1 MKSHR
6 LFILLLAPFL
16 TASGPA
22 PAEAAAD
29 WDAWPAA
36 APPAPE
42 VAGAPPV
49 LPFAGAPPALSF
61 AGAPPA
67 LSFAGAPPARW
78 RPQAST
84 STVPADDILVANGA
98 VIGDVYVQTRD
109 IFDPA
114 REEEDKL
121 LFNVANRL
129 HMTTRPGVVE
139 RKLLFARGDV
149 YDPRLLQETA
159 RYLRS
164 QSYLYDATV
173 RPIRYRDNRVDILVV
188 TRDVWT
194 LSLGA
199 GLERS
204 GGANTF
210 QVSLEDSN
218 LLGTGRKLEVKYSD
232 DPDRSYQRF
241 RFVDT
246 ALLGSRAELRL
257 WYSDNSDGHRQ
268 IFDLAKPFFALDS
281 RWAAATRVLSD
292 ERQEKL
298 YSQGEVIEYFG
309 HERTMAEISGG
320 LSKGLLGRRA
330 HRWLAGYTYDQN
342 RFSADQD
349 SSDDFALPIRTLSYP
364 WIGFESVEDDYIE
377 TTNMDRLVRTED
389 FNLGTELHGRLG
401 FSSTA
406 WGGHK
411 DQAVFSFDVRSGWEP
426 ADDQTLLVSGRAGG
440 RWGAD
445 GYENLSLGGEMR
457 YFLRTFGH
465 HRLQIALRVD
475 AAWNLD
481 PERQLLLGGDN
492 GLRGYP
498 RKFQDGD
505 RRFLLSL
512 EQRFYTNWEL
522 FNLIHAGGAVFM
534 DVGRAWYDGRDG
546 GLGVLKDV
554 GLGLRLSSSR
564 SAKGTM
570 IHLDV
575 AYPLDGDTDKI
586 QWLVT
591 SRETF

>member
-1 MKSHR
+1 MKSPR
-6 LFILLLAPFL
+6 LFILLLLAPL
-16 TASGPA
+16 LIAPRPVSG
-22 PAEAAAD
+22 EAAGRD
-29 WDAWPAA
+29 R
-36 APPAPE
+36 
-42 VAGAPPV
+42 
-49 LPFAGAPPALSF
+49 FAGAL
-61 AGAPPA
+61 
-67 LSFAGAPPARW
+67 PAR
-78 RPQAST
+78 T
-84 STVPADDILVANGA
+84 SGAAMEAGRSVPADHLLMANGA
-98 VIGDVYVQTRD
+98 VIGDIYVQTQD

-114 REEEDKL
+114 REEENKL

-129 HMTTRPGVVE
+129 HMTTRPRVVE
-139 RKLLFARGDV
+139 RKLLFARGDR

-173 RPIRYRDNRVDILVV
+173 RPIRYRNNRVDVLVV

-210 QVSLEDSN
+210 QVNLEDSN
-218 LLGTGRKLEVKYSD
+218 FLGTGRQLDLKYSD

-246 ALLGSRAELRL
+246 ALFGTRTELRL

-268 IFDLAKPFFALDS
+268 VVDLTRPFFALDS
-281 RWAAATRVLSD
+281 RWAAAALALSD
-292 ERQEKL
+292 ERHERL
-298 YSQGEVIEYFG
+298 YSQGEVVEHFG

-320 LSKGLLGRRA
+320 LSRGLLGGRA
-330 HRWLAGYTYDQN
+330 HRWRLGYTYDHH
-342 RFSADQD
+342 RFAATEE
-349 SSDDFALPIRTLSYP
+349 SSGGFALPVRTLSYP
-364 WIGFESVEDDYIE
+364 WIGFERVEDDYIE

-389 FNLGTELHGRLG
+389 LNLGTEVRGRLG

-411 DQAVFSFDVRSGWEP
+411 DQAIFAFDVRSGWTP
-426 ADDQTLLVSGRAGG
+426 AADHTLLLTGHAGG
-440 RWGAD
+440 RWGQD
-445 GYENLSLGGEMR
+445 GYENVALGGELR
-457 YFLRTFGH
+457 YFLRTFRR
-465 HRLQIALRVD
+465 HRLQVALRVD

-498 RKFQDGD
+498 RKYQDGD

-534 DVGRAWYDGRDG
+534 DVGRAWYDGSAHESGD
-546 GLGVLKDV
+546 LGVLKDV

-570 IHLDV
+570 VHLDV
-575 AYPLDGDTDKI
+575 AYPLDGDSDKI

-591 SRETF
+591 TRETF

>member
-1 MKSHR
+1 MKSPR
-6 LFILLLAPFL
+6 LFILLLLAPFL
-16 TASGPA
+16 KFSPA
-22 PAEAAAD
+22 AIAAD
-29 WDAWPAA
+29 ADTEPWL
-36 APPAPE
+36 
-42 VAGAPPV
+42 AGASRQ
-49 LPFAGAPPALSF
+49 LA
-61 AGAPPA
+61 
-67 LSFAGAPPARW
+67 
-78 RPQAST
+78 T
-84 STVPADDILVANGA
+84 TEVPADHVLVANGA
-98 VIGDVYVQTRD
+98 LIGEIYVRTEN
-109 IFDPA
+109 IFDA
-114 REEEDKL
+114 SREEEDKL
-121 LFNVANRL
+121 LFNIANRL
-129 HMTTRPGVVE
+129 HMTTRPSVVE
-139 RKLLFARGDV
+139 RKLLFGRGDR
-149 YDPRLLQETA
+149 YDPRLLHETA

-164 QSYLYDATV
+164 QKYLYDATV

-194 LSLGA
+194 LSMGA

-218 LLGTGRKLEVKYSD
+218 FLGTGRQLDLKYSD

-246 ALLGSRAELRL
+246 ALFGSRAELRL

-268 IFDLAKPFFALDS
+268 VFDLARPFYALDT
-281 RWAAATRVLSD
+281 RWAATAKIVSD
-292 ERQEKL
+292 ERHEKL
-298 YSQGEVIEYFG
+298 YSQGEVTERFG
-309 HERTMAEISGG
+309 HERTMAEVSGG

-330 HRWLAGYTYDQN
+330 TRWLFGYTYDQH
-342 RFSADQD
+342 RFSAIDD
-349 SSDDFALPIRTLSYP
+349 SSSGFAMPTRTLSYP
-364 WIGFESVEDDYIE
+364 WIGFERVEDNYIE

-389 FNLGTELHGRLG
+389 FNLGTEMRGRLG

-406 WGGHK
+406 LGGHK
-411 DQAVFSFDVRSGWEP
+411 DQAIFSFDVRSGWEP
-426 ADDQTLLVSGRAGG
+426 AADHTLFVTGRAGG
-440 RWGAD
+440 RWGNG
-445 GYENLSLGGEMR
+445 GYENVSLGGELR
-457 YFLRTFGH
+457 YFLRTFRR

-498 RKFQDGD
+498 RRYQDGD

-534 DVGRAWYDGRDG
+534 DIGRAWYDGRDG
-546 GLGVLKDV
+546 DLGVLKDI

-570 IHLDV
+570 VHLDV
-575 AYPLDGDTDKI
+575 AYPLDGDSDKI

-591 SRETF
+591 TRETF